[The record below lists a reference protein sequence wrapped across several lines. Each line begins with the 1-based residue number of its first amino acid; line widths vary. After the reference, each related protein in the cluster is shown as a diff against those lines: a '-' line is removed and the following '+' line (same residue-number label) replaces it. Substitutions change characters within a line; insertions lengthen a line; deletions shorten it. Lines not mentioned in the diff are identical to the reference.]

1 MQIRPFVASDLDALY
16 RIDQECFPPGISYS
30 RSELTRFIN
39 RRGAKSWVAAANE
52 DIVGFVV
59 VGKEPK
65 GVGHIVTIDVVER
78 MRGAG
83 VGKALMNVVEEWA
96 QRESLR
102 LLCLETAQDNRPA
115 QAFYSSLGYAKVEE
129 IPGYYSNGA
138 AAWVMVKWL

>member
-1 MQIRPFVASDLDALY
+1 MQIRPFVASDFETLY

-39 RRGAKSWVAAANE
+39 RRGAETWLALENE
-52 DIVGFVV
+52 RIVGFVL
-59 VGKEPK
+59 VGREPQR
-65 GVGHIVTIDVVER
+65 VGHIVTIDVIEEKR
-78 MRGAG
+78 RAG
-83 VGKALMNVVEEWA
+83 VGKALMKVVEEWA
-96 QRESLR
+96 EKESLQ

-115 QAFYSSLGYAKVEE
+115 QAFYSSMGYVKVEE